1 MAYASG
7 SAVAALT
14 KNLNGGEPT
23 YTDTS
28 CPTRLEVEHWLSTGC
43 SLIEVE
49 LANNGYDAIPSTSK
63 AYGLASQVNA
73 VYAAWMAER
82 SRNNARGAA
91 GERTRAD
98 LFRED
103 YERLL
108 KTLIHSDLSRLGVP
122 ELGTTDSATA
132 AAPYAGGIH
141 VDDKESVAADT
152 NRVRPRF
159 GRGMF
164 GASDT
169 PRSGDSN

>member
-1 MAYASG
+1 MAYTAA

-14 KNLNGGEPT
+14 KNLVGGKNF
-23 YTDTS
+23 TDSS
-28 CPTRLEVEHWLSTGC
+28 CPTLTQVDDWLSTGC

-49 LANNGYDAIPSTSK
+49 LANHGYDAIPATSR
-63 AYGLASQVNA
+63 AYGLAAQVNA

-108 KTLIHSDLSRLGVP
+108 KTLINADLSRLGVP
-122 ELGTTDSATA
+122 LLGSTDSATA
-132 AAPYAGGIH
+132 ATPYAGGIH
-141 VDDKESVAADT
+141 ADDKATVASDT

-159 GRGMF
+159 GRDMF
-164 GASDT
+164 RNPDA
-169 PRSGDSN
+169 PRAGDSN